1 MPRKQTKSDAD
12 PDVLVFR
19 ASLAPKL
26 YRDFEIG
33 AGATLYDLARAI
45 VTVFDF
51 DFDHAFGFYSN
62 LKGSIYDS
70 PVAYE
75 LFFDM
80 GEGEGQ
86 AQSVKRT
93 RAADAFPKI
102 GHKMRFLF
110 DYGDGWEFLVEFK
123 MRQLKAPGVKL
134 PRVVLAM
141 GQAPEQY
148 PSEEDDDEE
157 D

>member
-1 MPRKQTKSDAD
+1 MPRKQTKSGTD

-19 ASLAPKL
+19 ASLAPKH

-45 VTVFDF
+45 VSVFDF
-51 DFDHAFGFYSN
+51 DFDHAVGFYSN

-80 GEGEGQ
+80 GEETGK

-93 RAADAFPKI
+93 RAADAFPTI

-110 DYGDGWEFLVEFK
+110 DHGDG
-123 MRQLKAPGVKL
+123 
-134 PRVVLAM
+134 
-141 GQAPEQY
+141 
-148 PSEEDDDEE
+148 
-157 D
+157 

>member
-1 MPRKQTKSDAD
+1 MPRKPTKPDAD
-12 PDVLVFR
+12 ADVLVFR

-26 YRDFEIG
+26 YREFEIG
-33 AGATLYDLARAI
+33 SASTLYDLALAI

-80 GEGEGQ
+80 GQ
-86 AQSVKRT
+86 ADGKARSVKRT
-93 RAADAFPKI
+93 RAADAFAKI

-123 MRQLKAPGVKL
+123 KRQPKAPGVKL
-134 PRVVLAM
+134 PRVVLSM

-148 PSEEDDDEE
+148 PSEEDE

>member
-1 MPRKQTKSDAD
+1 MARNSNIPRKPSKPDAD
-12 PDVLVFR
+12 ADVLVFR

-33 AGATLYDLARAI
+33 AGSSLYDLALAI
-45 VTVFDF
+45 VTAFDF

-62 LKGSIYDS
+62 LKRSIYDS

-80 GEGEGQ
+80 GEGTGK

-93 RAADAFPKI
+93 RAADGFAKI

-110 DYGDGWEFLVEFK
+110 DYGDEWVFLVE
-123 MRQLKAPGVKL
+123 LKKVMQGQYSAPGDRWKAGGGSPL
-134 PRVVLAM
+134 R
-141 GQAPEQY
+141 
-148 PSEEDDDEE
+148 
-157 D
+157 